1 MLQAA
6 AQADPTPAPVETVAP
21 AARREDIIARAR
33 SAAAREVLEHAPAAD
48 PDDVV
53 ARARAAAAI
62 EMERRAAD
70 LGVEPPS
77 PFAAVQDAM
86 DEVAPAPTPEP
97 APAPKPAV
105 ELTRAEM
112 IARAKAIAASRN

>member
-1 MLQAA
+1 M
-6 AQADPTPAPVETVAP
+6 PVEAAP
-21 AARREDIIARAR
+21 EPAREDLVARAR
-33 SAAAREVLEHAPAAD
+33 SAAAREVLERTPTPD
-48 PDDVV
+48 VDDVV

-62 EMERRAAD
+62 ELERRAAD

-86 DEVAPAPTPEP
+86 DGIDPTPATEP
-97 APAPKPAV
+97 ESTPAPKPAV